1 MLINCP
7 IVVKIIYHQTIFLQ
21 VLEIKNIST
30 VASSEISR
38 NSLLWLRLSSCL
50 AFSSM
55 AFSLLAKRLAA
66 FALEN
71 KNVVYYFKEIYF
83 QGIFT
88 MIHFI

>member
-1 MLINCP
+1 
-7 IVVKIIYHQTIFLQ
+7 
-21 VLEIKNIST
+21 
-30 VASSEISR
+30 
-38 NSLLWLRLSSCL
+38 
-50 AFSSM
+50 M